1 MYSTLATTAFLALFQ
16 STLASLDIVPGAT
29 WTAAGTNQHI
39 QAHGA
44 GIIQVDG
51 NLIDWTF
58 ENELLTLQGSGDLG
72 PNRVVERPKVIYN
85 EKNHQYVMWMHIDSS
100 NYGDA
105 KAGVAVGSSVCGDY
119 TYLNSSRPL
128 GYQSRDMGLF
138 KDTDGSAY
146 LLTEDR
152 ENGLRINKLSS
163 NYLTVE
169 SNVYTFEADYES
181 PAIHKSGGVYFMF
194 ASQLTDWSNFAP
206 SGTNTYTSQTTFI
219 LDINGLVMYYASES
233 IYMGDRWLSKDLA
246 SSKYIWLPLTISGT
260 TASMDHN
267 AAWTPSLQDG
277 RWTAVSKTTKLGSK
291 SFGTLGGSA
300 KALSCSG
307 CSSEIIGYIG
317 GPNNGILTFNS
328 VSFTGA
334 GENTVQISYGNGDS
348 TQRYCTVTVNGKAH
362 VLAFLPTG
370 GPQSLGVS
378 VLNADFNQGSSNVI
392 RFSAYNGQYCPDI
405 ESLVIS

>member
-1 MYSTLATTAFLALFQ
+1 MYSTLATTAFLALVQ
-16 STLASLDIVPGAT
+16 NALASLDIVPGAT

-51 NLIDWTF
+51 NLVDWTF

-85 EKNHQYVMWMHIDSS
+85 AENKQYVMWMHIDSS
-100 NYGDA
+100 DYSEA

-152 ENGLRINKLSS
+152 ENGLRIDKLST

-169 SNVYTFEADYES
+169 SNVYTFTADYES
-181 PAIHKSGGVYFMF
+181 PAIHKSGDVYFMF
-194 ASQLTDWSNFAP
+194 ASQLTGWS
-206 SGTNTYTSQTTFI
+206 T
-219 LDINGLVMYYASES
+219 
-233 IYMGDRWLSKDLA
+233 YMGDRWLSNDLA

-260 TASMDHN
+260 TASMDSD
-267 AAWTPSLQDG
+267 ASWTPSLQDG
-277 RWTAVSKTTKLGSK
+277 SWTPVSNTTKLGSK
-291 SFGTLGGSA
+291 SSGALGGSA

-307 CSSEIIGYIG
+307 CSSEIVGYIG
-317 GPNNGILTFNS
+317 GPNNGTLTFNS
-328 VSFTGA
+328 VSFADA

-348 TQRYCTVTVNGKAH
+348 TQRYCTVTVNGQAH

-378 VLNADFNQGSSNVI
+378 VLNADFSQGSSNI
-392 RFSAYNGQYCPDI
+392 ISFSAYKGQYCPDI
-405 ESLVIS
+405 EGLVIS

>member
-1 MYSTLATTAFLALFQ
+1 MYSILATTAFLAFVQ
-16 STLASLDIVPGAT
+16 SGLASLDIVPGAT

-44 GIIQVDG
+44 GKLRPSTWLN
-51 NLIDWTF
+51 NLVDWTF

-72 PNRVVERPKVIYN
+72 PNRVVERPKIIYN
-85 EKNHQYVMWMHIDSS
+85 EKNKQYVMWMHIDSS
-100 NYGDA
+100 DYSEA

-128 GYQSRDMGLF
+128 GHQSRDMGLF

-152 ENGLRINKLSS
+152 ENGLRVDKLSS

-169 SNVYTFEADYES
+169 SNVYTFTADYES
-181 PAIHKSGGVYFMF
+181 PAIHKSGDVYFMF
-194 ASQLTDWSNFAP
+194 ASQLTDWSDFAP

-219 LDINGLVMYYASES
+219 LDVNGLV
-233 IYMGDRWLSKDLA
+233 IYMGDRWLSNDLA

-260 TASMDHN
+260 TASMDTN
-267 AAWTPSLQDG
+267 APWTPSLQDG
-277 RWTAVSKTTKLGSK
+277 SWTPVSNTTRLGSK
-291 SFGTLGGSA
+291 SSGTISGSA

-317 GPNNGILTFNS
+317 GPNNGTLTFNS
-328 VSFTGA
+328 VSFADA

-348 TQRYCTVTVNGKAH
+348 TQRYCTVAVNGQVH

-370 GPQSLGVS
+370 GPQSPGVS
-378 VLNADFNQGSSNVI
+378 VLNANFNQGSSNI
-392 RFSAYNGQYCPDI
+392 ISFSAYKGQYCPDI
-405 ESLVIS
+405 EGLVIS